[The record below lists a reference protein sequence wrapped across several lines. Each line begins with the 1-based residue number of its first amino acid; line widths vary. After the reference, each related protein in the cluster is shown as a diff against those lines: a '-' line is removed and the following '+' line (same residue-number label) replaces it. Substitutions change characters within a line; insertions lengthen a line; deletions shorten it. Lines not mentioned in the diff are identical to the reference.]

1 MYDNDCLFCCRIMK
15 IISALDIFDK
25 VQWVDK
31 NWDGDF
37 PEKGRLQIAHTI
49 VVYNPKGQKLYY
61 KTDGVFRILMC
72 IPFGFI
78 LAWILKIPILS
89 IFFDYI
95 YDWVARTRSCSV

>member
-15 IISALDIFDK
+15 IISTLDMFDK

-31 NWDGDF
+31 NWEGDF
-37 PEKGRLQIAHTI
+37 PKEGRLQITHTI
-49 VVYNPKGQKLYY
+49 VIYDPKGQKLYY

-89 IFFDYI
+89 IFFDYV
-95 YDWVARTRSCSV
+95 YDWVARSRSCSV